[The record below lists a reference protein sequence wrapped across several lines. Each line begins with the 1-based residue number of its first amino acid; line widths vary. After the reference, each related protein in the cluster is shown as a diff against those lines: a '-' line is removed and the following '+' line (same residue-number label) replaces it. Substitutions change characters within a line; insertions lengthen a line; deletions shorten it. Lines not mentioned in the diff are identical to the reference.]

1 MAFKRA
7 RKLVG
12 KMVRKAAARKSL
24 RTYKKKVKASTKY
37 KTNKA
42 GKLQRKIDIKAKK
55 RSLGIG
61 SKKRVQRKINKLTKK
76 RNVAKSK
83 VKRKKKY

>member
-24 RTYKKKVKASTKY
+24 RAYKKKVKTSTKY
-37 KTNKA
+37 KTNKV
-42 GKLQRKIDIKAKK
+42 GKLQKKIDIKAKK
-55 RSLGIG
+55 RSLGLG
-61 SKKRVQRKINKLTKK
+61 SKKRVQKKINKLYKK
-76 RNVAKSK
+76 RNVAKTK
-83 VKRKKKY
+83 LRKKK

>member
-12 KMVRKAAARKSL
+12 KMVRKAAARKKL

-37 KTNKA
+37 KANKA
-42 GKLQRKIDIKAKK
+42 GKLQKKIDIKAKK

-61 SKKRVQRKINKLTKK
+61 SKKRVQKKINKLYKK
-76 RNVAKSK
+76 RNVAKTK
-83 VKRKKKY
+83 IGKRKKK